1 MPDLNDGYVKDV
13 VGGSIPGSNI
23 TLTVD
28 ASTGEI
34 QSTVVWT
41 EAPRDTHIH
50 LACSSRRARHGGGR
64 LGLKPVGSAEAAWR
78 QRGFSPSLIPDAWEK
93 LALLPAGPPPMAP
106 LLPTPPGTVA
116 TAWAIFGHHPWARLH
131 HLALCEDNLE
141 TTRSV
146 AEAATASRGV
156 NGFGT
161 GHM

>member
-64 LGLKPVGSAEAAWR
+64 LSLKPVGSAEAAWR
-78 QRGFSPSLIPDAWEK
+78 QRGFSPSLIPDTWEK

-106 LLPTPPGTVA
+106 LLPT
-116 TAWAIFGHHPWARLH
+116 HNSE
-131 HLALCEDNLE
+131 C
-141 TTRSV
+141 
-146 AEAATASRGV
+146 SRGCDSV
-156 NGFGT
+156 LRGKRFWHGPHVTLVFG
-161 GHM
+161 